1 MLNKNRRN
9 FIKLLTIGAG
19 SIVITSCGVKDLF
32 NGMSHSTKNL
42 AYPPQFGPTPATPV
56 AHLLLTAR
64 ESELQVLPTGKT
76 TRVYRYE
83 SEVVEGD

>member
-1 MLNKNRRN
+1 MLKKNRRN

-32 NGMSHSTKNL
+32 NAMPHSSNNL
-42 AYPPQFGPTPATPV
+42 VYPPEFGSTPASPV

-64 ESELQVLPTGKT
+64 ESKLQVLPNGQP
-76 TRVYRYE
+76 TRV
-83 SEVVEGD
+83 